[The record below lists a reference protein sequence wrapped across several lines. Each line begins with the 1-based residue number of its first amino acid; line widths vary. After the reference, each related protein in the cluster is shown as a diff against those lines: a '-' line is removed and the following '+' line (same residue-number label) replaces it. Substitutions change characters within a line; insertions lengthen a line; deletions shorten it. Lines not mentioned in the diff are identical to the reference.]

1 MRENRS
7 IEKSQNELISYQL
20 YCQRIFRNE
29 LWVWVNI
36 CVCNKHYY
44 VDVRVYHATYIHKNA
59 VFHLMHGEHQHK
71 TTQQI
76 NWIPIN
82 FILLVLSP
90 LLRSLLLPLPPSFV
104 SHIFEAHI
112 FAERYRVR
120 NILHLGLLS
129 NIAHIRVCLIS
140 TAFYYMPI

>member
-1 MRENRS
+1 MRKRENRS

-29 LWVWVNI
+29 PWVWVNI

-44 VDVRVYHATYIHKNA
+44 VDVRVYHAWRERASYIHKNA

-82 FILLVLSP
+82 FILLVLS
-90 LLRSLLLPLPPSFV
+90 LLILCLPLSPILRF
-104 SHIFEAHI
+104 HIFSRHI
-112 FAERYRVR
+112 FSPKGYRVR

-129 NIAHIRVCLIS
+129 NIAHII
-140 TAFYYMPI
+140 